1 MDAQEAAQDLARQL
15 LHLLTLDVPLA
26 VRLAFVA
33 IVGFG
38 TTGTSILIYGLVAN
52 QFPTKMRG
60 AAVAWAAGFG
70 RLGGVSGPLLGGLF
84 LAAGL
89 GVNSV
94 FYVLAGLALAGALL
108 TVMVPRAH
116 RALDM
121 PSTPVEPKTPAA
133 VGTPAVSPIT

>member
-1 MDAQEAAQDLARQL
+1 M
-15 LHLLTLDVPLA
+15 
-26 VRLAFVA
+26 RLPFVA
-33 IVGFG
+33 VVGFG

-52 QFPTKMRG
+52 HFPTRMRG

-94 FYVLAGLALAGALL
+94 FYVLAGLALVGVVLTLL
-108 TVMVPRAH
+108 VPKAH
-116 RALDM
+116 HANDIH
-121 PSTPVEPKTPAA
+121 STPVEPTVPLGTGTAA
-133 VGTPAVSPIT
+133 VAVAVAVAPPT